1 MPLPLCSQEAYYS
14 AFDYLYF
21 LHLVDCEG
29 VVILVA
35 LADSLLHLA
44 DFANVAGYVVWLA
57 LVHFLV
63 GVTDS
68 AILVAPVYVADF
80 AVLAVV
86 RLYYLAVLAG
96 FVVSAVAHYFLVDV
110 VDLAV
115 VFVSQHSLAGAA
127 DLDLAFVLPHQQI
140 ALADVADL
148 DYCLFALVE
157 NFPAVYF
164 LFVLVKSL
172 LLAVLLPEFY

>member
-1 MPLPLCSQEAYYS
+1 MV
-14 AFDYLYF
+14 
-21 LHLVDCEG
+21 LV
-29 VVILVA
+29 V

-44 DFANVAGYVVWLA
+44 DFADVAGYEAWLA
-57 LVHFLV
+57 LVHSLV

-86 RLYYLAVLAG
+86 LLRYLAVLAG
-96 FVVSAVAHYFLVDV
+96 FVVSAVAHYFLADV

-115 VFVSQHSLAGAA
+115 VFVPQHSLAGVA
-127 DLDLAFVLPHQQI
+127 DLNLAFVLPHLQV

-148 DYCLFALVE
+148 DYYPFALVE
-157 NFPAVYF
+157 NLPAVYF
-164 LFVLVKSL
+164 LFVPVESL
-172 LLAVLLPEFY
+172 LLAVLLPELY